1 MTTPMN
7 FPSSVSPRTGTAL
20 MTMSSNPNMMTMNT
34 IAENDSKPID
44 LELFKGKHRLMIMYY
59 YLLTITYSFT
69 FHPSIYPSI
78 HSSSFLIISFSCLS
92 F

>member
-7 FPSSVSPRTGTAL
+7 FPSSVSPRTGAAM

-44 LELFKGKHRLMIMYY
+44 LELFKGKYGIMI
-59 YLLTITYSFT
+59 IIIIF
-69 FHPSIYPSI
+69 IY
-78 HSSSFLIISFSCLS
+78 
-92 F
+92 